1 MKKCLNFIVMKFMLK
16 IVAIILII
24 LAFEFDSTAQQYPPK
39 NNAYGTWGN
48 RVMPD
53 STLHI
58 PTICGTPSGK
68 ASLKDVITNK
78 SAILFD
84 SCGKTFWVYSPT
96 DSAWKN
102 AGGVD
107 TFTVNPTVNGTSFGK
122 YPSGSTPNWKGLTAI
137 QAIEDAI
144 VQVIHPTYTAP
155 SASISSS
162 PGQGS
167 YEIGTNL
174 GTITL
179 SSTYNQNNGGSSTG
193 TTYSKYVSSWN
204 NLGSNT
210 DAISSLTQTTYYRVT
225 ISYNA
230 GSCLTNNVGQTDC
243 VGQITSGSTTS
254 SNIQFTP
261 YYKRYWGWSNS
272 TSPGNSA
279 ILALTTDNNG
289 STGSITLSNQTP
301 DGSQN
306 SGNGQYLVYFTKGT
320 ISSATVN
327 GIPATSAF
335 TFTTYSVTNAQGYTS
350 TYTYVY
356 SNAPQTSTLSSVIFQ

>member
-24 LAFEFDSTAQQYPPK
+24 LVFEFDSTAQQYPPK

-84 SCGKTFWVYSPT
+84 SCGKTFWVYSPS
-96 DSAWKN
+96 DSSWKN

-107 TFTVNPTVNGTSFGK
+107 TFTTNLKVIGTTFGK
-122 YPSGSTPNWKGLTAI
+122 YNNGDSIYAKGKTANQVI
-137 QAIEDAI
+137 SDAI
-144 VQVIHPTYTAP
+144 VKCISPTYYNPTAGI
-155 SASISSS
+155 SATPT
-162 PGQGS
+162 PGN
-167 YEIGTNL
+167 YEIGSTLN
-174 GTITL
+174 ISL
-179 SSTYNQNNGGSSTG
+179 SSSYTQNDGGSSTG
-193 TTYSKYVSSWN
+193 STFYYNGTPC
-204 NLGSNT
+204 SNT
-210 DAISSLTQTTYYRVT
+210 VTVSSLTSTQSFYVNY
-225 ISYNA
+225 SYNQGACKNNNCGILDCTGRINA
-230 GSCLTNNVGQTDC
+230 GSV
-243 VGQITSGSTTS
+243 TS

-261 YYKRYWGWSNS
+261 FYKRYWGWSNS
-272 TSPGNSA
+272 ISPTNA
-279 ILALTTDNNG
+279 TILALNQDTNG
-289 STGSITLSNQTP
+289 STGAITLSNQTP
-301 DGSQN
+301 SGS
-306 SGNGQYLVYFTKGT
+306 QYLVYFTKGT
-320 ISSATVN
+320 VSSAIVN
-327 GIPATSAF
+327 GIPATNAF

-356 SNAPQTSTLSSVIFQ
+356 SNNAQTSTLSSVIFN